1 MKKVLA
7 LILSLAMAFS
17 LVACGSSSSSSSSS
31 SGDSGSSSS
40 AASTSEGEASSEAE
54 GSSAE
59 AEDGT
64 ESTSS
69 DGTDDTLHD
78 TANIDNSVTRS
89 SINVAWT
96 SATSIDPWGT
106 DNSTAG
112 NYEVYEMLFETSADG
127 EFYALLADASQ
138 GEYGGYDHEE
148 GSTTYT
154 VYIYD
159 YIYDHEG
166 NHITA
171 SDVAYSYMYQYE
183 NATTSNWQTL
193 VSVEAVDD
201 TTVLFTFSEE
211 LTALGALENFF
222 SRCFIVSE
230 NCSANLSN
238 EMCGTGPYK
247 FVSYTSGATL
257 MIEKNDDY
265 WQTDESLVRQE
276 SQANVQTITYQFVD
290 EGNSRETGLQSGAL
304 DMVYDMSY
312 DNLDSF
318 LDGGDYADQ
327 YDVYSY
333 AQKFVY
339 FLSPNCSED
348 MPTGDVNLRLAIFN
362 AIDQDGL
369 ITALGGNYKRL
380 YSFASDY
387 YSDYDYVDWASLDNY
402 NTRTGVDTD
411 LVADYLSQS
420 SYNGETLTIITLSTY
435 NDVATVIAAQ
445 LAAVGINAEVKGLDQ
460 ATLSSTTADSSAWDL
475 MLGMMAGDYNVN
487 AWSHGFDYNSNGG
500 SGSAT
505 GYFTVNDEW
514 QELLELC
521 NTLEG
526 HTSENMLAWWQMAV
540 DNAYTMG
547 LFTGNSYNVVPA
559 DCTYVCLSDR
569 QNLLPGACCFD
580 GSVE

>member
-7 LILSLAMAFS
+7 LILALAMAFS
-17 LVACGSSSSSSSSS
+17 MVACGGSSDSGTSG

-40 AASTSEGEASSEAE
+40 DGASSDAE

-59 AEDGT
+59 SEDGT

-69 DGTDDTLHD
+69 DGTTDSLHD
-78 TANIDNSVTRS
+78 TANIDNTITRS
-89 SINVAWT
+89 SVTVGWD

-106 DNSTAG
+106 DNNSPG

-127 EFYALLADASQ
+127 EFYALLADASR

-148 GSTTYT
+148 GATTYT

-171 SDVAYSYMYQYE
+171 SDIAYSYMYQYE

-201 TTVLFTFSEE
+201 TTVLFTFTEE
-211 LTALGALENFF
+211 LTALGALENFL

-247 FVSYTSGATL
+247 FVSYTSGSTL
-257 MIEKNDDY
+257 VLERNDDY
-265 WQTDESLVRQE
+265 WQTDESLRRQE

-290 EGNSRETGLQSGAL
+290 EGSSRETGLKSGAL
-304 DMVYDMSY
+304 DAVYDMSL
-312 DNLDSF
+312 DNIDPF
-318 LDGGDYADQ
+318 LEGAEYGDQ
-327 YDVYSY
+327 YSVYSY
-333 AQKFVY
+333 AQKFIY
-339 FLSPNCSED
+339 FLAPNCSD
-348 MPTGDVNLRLAIFN
+348 DSLCGDVNLRLAIFN
-362 AIDQDGL
+362 AINQDGL
-369 ITALGGNYKRL
+369 ITALGGGYTRL
-380 YSFASDY
+380 YSFATDY
-387 YSDYDYVDWASLDNY
+387 YSDFSYVDWSSLDNY
-402 NTRTGVDTD
+402 NTNDGADTE
-411 LVADYLSQS
+411 AAAEYLAQS
-420 SYNGETLTIITLSTY
+420 SYNGETLTILCLNTF

-445 LAAVGINAEVKGLDQ
+445 LTAVGINAQVKGLDQ
-460 ATLSSTTADSSAWDL
+460 ASLNSTQADSSAWDL
-475 MLGMMAGDYNVN
+475 VLGMMAGDYNVN

-505 GYFTVNDEW
+505 GYFTVDDEW
-514 QELLELC
+514 QALLELC
-521 NTLEG
+521 NTVDG
-526 HTSENMLAWWQMAV
+526 HTSENMEAWWQMAV
-540 DNAYTMG
+540 DNGYVMG
-547 LFTGNSYNVVPA
+547 LYTGNSYNVVPE

-569 QNLLPGACCFD
+569 LHLLVGACCYD

>member
-7 LILSLAMAFS
+7 LILALAMAFS
-17 LVACGSSSSSSSSS
+17 MVACGSSSSSSGTSS

-40 AASTSEGEASSEAE
+40 DGASSDAE

-59 AEDGT
+59 SEDGT

-69 DGTDDTLHD
+69 DGTTDSLHD
-78 TANIDNSVTRS
+78 TANIDNTITRS
-89 SINVAWT
+89 SVTVGWD

-106 DNSTAG
+106 DNNSPG

-127 EFYALLADASQ
+127 EFYALLADASR

-148 GSTTYT
+148 GATTYT

-171 SDVAYSYMYQYE
+171 SDIAYSYMYQYE

-193 VSVEAVDD
+193 VSVEAVDE
-201 TTVLFTFSEE
+201 TTVLFTFTEE
-211 LTALGALENFF
+211 LTALGALENFL

-247 FVSYTSGATL
+247 IVSYTSGSTL
-257 MIEKNDDY
+257 VLERNDDY
-265 WQTDESLVRQE
+265 WQTDESLRRQE
-276 SQANVQTITYQFVD
+276 SQANVGTITYQFVD
-290 EGNSRETGLQSGAL
+290 EGSSRETGLKSGAL
-304 DMVYDMSY
+304 DAVYDMSL
-312 DNLDSF
+312 DNIDPF
-318 LDGGDYADQ
+318 LEGAEYGDQ
-327 YDVYSY
+327 YSVYSY
-333 AQKFVY
+333 AQKFIY
-339 FLSPNCSED
+339 FLAPNCSD
-348 MPTGDVNLRLAIFN
+348 DSACGDVNLRLAIFN
-362 AIDQDGL
+362 AINQDGL
-369 ITALGGNYKRL
+369 ITALGGGYTRL
-380 YSFASDY
+380 YSFATDY
-387 YSDYDYVDWASLDNY
+387 YSDFSYVDWSSMDNY
-402 NTRTGVDTD
+402 NTNDGADTE
-411 LVADYLSQS
+411 AAAEYLAQS
-420 SYNGETLTIITLSTY
+420 SYNGETLTILCLNTF

-445 LAAVGINAEVKGLDQ
+445 LTAVGINAQVKGLDQ
-460 ATLSSTTADSSAWDL
+460 ASLNSTQADSSAWDL
-475 MLGMMAGDYNVN
+475 VLGMMAGDYNVN

-505 GYFTVNDEW
+505 GYFTVDDEW
-514 QELLELC
+514 QALLELC
-521 NTLEG
+521 NTVDG
-526 HTSENMLAWWQMAV
+526 HTSENMEAWWQMAV
-540 DNAYTMG
+540 DNGYVMG
-547 LFTGNSYNVVPA
+547 LYTGNSYNVVPE

-569 QNLLPGACCFD
+569 LHLLVGACCYD